1 MKRFSISL
9 LFLSLAIFC
18 RAGTYSPE
26 NIPIKGMHENITRVI
41 NPDEILTQEYCDSID
56 SLLLSLDS
64 LEIQCIVAV
73 CEHFEGDD
81 PYEFAIG
88 LGRQLG
94 VGGEK
99 NLGIVVA
106 LATEDRS
113 YWISTGEGMEKYLPD
128 AICKR
133 IEDKYM
139 IPFLKQGDW
148 NNALLAATKNIH
160 GYIMQK
166 PEYLEELS
174 TRTYEDDA
182 GNTLGLLFMT
192 GVASLIGFGIYS
204 SRKEHTC
211 PYCGKVKLKLIDRT
225 QQQLSANKYRIKNT
239 YKCNNCKELVYRDII
254 HYISAGGGVA
264 GGSIGGGS
272 IFGGGSHGGPFGG
285 LGGGSFGGGGA
296 GGRF

>member
-1 MKRFSISL
+1 MKK
-9 LFLSLAIFC
+9 LSLYIITLCLTINSF
-18 RAGTYSPE
+18 AGTYSPE
-26 NIPIKGMHENITRVI
+26 NIPLTGIHENFTRVI
-41 NPDEILTQEYCDSID
+41 NPDGIISQEYGDSID
-56 SLLLSLDS
+56 SYLLSLDS
-64 LEIQCIVAV
+64 LEIQCVVAV
-73 CEHFEGDD
+73 CEHFDGDD

-94 VGGEK
+94 AGGEK
-99 NLGIVVA
+99 NLGVVVA
-106 LATEDRS
+106 LATLDRS

-139 IPFLKQGDW
+139 IPFLKQEDW
-148 NNALLAATKNIH
+148 NNAILAAAKSIH
-160 GYIMQK
+160 GYIKGK

-174 TRTYEDDA
+174 ARTYEDDA
-182 GNTLGLLFMT
+182 DNTLGLLFMT

-204 SRKEHTC
+204 SRKERTC
-211 PYCGKVKLKLIDRT
+211 PYCGKVKLKLIDRA
-225 QQQLSANKYRIKNT
+225 QQQLSSNKYRIKNT
-239 YKCNNCKELVYRDII
+239 YKCNGCKELVYRDII
-254 HYISAGGGVA
+254 HFISAGSGGV

-272 IFGGGSHGGPFGG
+272 IFGGGSNGGPFGG